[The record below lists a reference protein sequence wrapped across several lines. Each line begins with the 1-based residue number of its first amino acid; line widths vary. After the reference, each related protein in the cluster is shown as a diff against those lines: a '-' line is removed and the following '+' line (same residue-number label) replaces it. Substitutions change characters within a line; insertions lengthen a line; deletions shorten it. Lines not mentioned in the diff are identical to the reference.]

1 MEALMPNEMALLVA
15 DVYEL
20 AGLLRRS
27 GEVAAAAEGQTQA
40 RWQLLS
46 VISDE
51 ALTVPQAA
59 RRLGVTR
66 QGVQRVANDL
76 TAAGLAEFQSNPD
89 HRTSPLLAL
98 TGEGRTVLAAI
109 TERAAVVNKRLAA
122 TLGPAALKAT
132 RDGMQ
137 RLILDLKQ

>member
-1 MEALMPNEMALLVA
+1 MSDEIARLVA
-15 DVYEL
+15 DVFEL

-27 GEVAAAAEGQTQA
+27 GEVVAAREGHTQA

-46 VISDE
+46 VVSDR

-76 TAAGLAEFQSNPD
+76 VVCGLAELRHNPD
-89 HRTSPLLAL
+89 HRTTAGANREWSPRSP
-98 TGEGRTVLAAI
+98 GNHRTRHRRQQP
-109 TERAAVVNKRLAA
+109 TC
-122 TLGPAALKAT
+122 
-132 RDGMQ
+132 
-137 RLILDLKQ
+137 

>member
-1 MEALMPNEMALLVA
+1 M
-15 DVYEL
+15 YEL

-27 GEVAAAAEGQTQA
+27 GEAAAAAEGPAAAAEGQTQA
-40 RWQLLS
+40 RGQLLS

-76 TAAGLAEFQSNPD
+76 MGAGLAEFQSNPD

-98 TGEGRTVLAAI
+98 TGNGRAVLGGI
-109 TERAAVVNKRLAA
+109 TESAVVVNDRLAMS
-122 TLGPAALKAT
+122 LGSDALQAT
-132 RDGMQ
+132 RDGIR
-137 RLILDLKQ
+137 RLISELKM